1 MPNTAPVSQGI
12 GVSVPRIEDEALL
25 TGSSRFIDDI
35 DLAGQAHAH
44 FVRSPYAHARI
55 NASDCVGA
63 LAAPRVIAVFTGADM
78 VADGV
83 GEILGNAPVE
93 NRNGAPLFVPPRR
106 AMATNV
112 ARYAGETVAVVI
124 AKVVQQVGRQ
134 RQQHESPW
142 DPLRK
147 VQSTEGDNSVRA
159 VVGQPHR
166 RVLRN
171 ESWAS
176 DPTGDERAA

>member
-12 GVSVPRIEDEALL
+12 GVSVPRIEHEALL

-55 NASDCVGA
+55 NAIDCVGA
-63 LAAPRVIAVFTGADM
+63 LAAPGVIAVFTGADM

-124 AKVVQQVGRQ
+124 AETAAQAADASELLSIEYQVYLHLQ
-134 RQQHESPW
+134 
-142 DPLRK
+142 
-147 VQSTEGDNSVRA
+147 
-159 VVGQPHR
+159 
-166 RVLRN
+166 
-171 ESWAS
+171 
-176 DPTGDERAA
+176 